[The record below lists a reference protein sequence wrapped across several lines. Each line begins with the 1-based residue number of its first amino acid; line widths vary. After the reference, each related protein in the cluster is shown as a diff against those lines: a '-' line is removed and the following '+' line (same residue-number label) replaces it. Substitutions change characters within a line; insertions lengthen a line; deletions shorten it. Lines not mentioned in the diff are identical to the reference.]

1 MSTATTRVGWF
12 HHAFPGLSL
21 FTKYRRRWLR
31 GDIVA
36 GVTVAAYLVPQVM
49 AYATIAGLPPVVG
62 LWAVIPAFALYG
74 ILGSSRQLSIGPES
88 TTALMTAAT
97 IGPLAGGDPVRYAEL
112 AAALAIVVGLLCII
126 SWVARLGF
134 IADLFSRPILVG
146 YMAGIALIM
155 IAGQLDKVTGVP
167 VDGDGVVQ
175 EIASFIT
182 NITRFDLPTLIFG
195 TSLLV
200 LLFVIQ
206 WKLPK
211 VPGALFVVLLAT
223 VLVQVFSLEE
233 RGIEVIGAI
242 PAGLPTPQLPGLSDM
257 TSLILPAFGVLL
269 VGYTDNVLTARSFA
283 AKNAHAIDANQE
295 FLALG
300 TANVGVGLFQGF
312 PISSSASRT
321 ALGES
326 AGSRTQLYSWVALL
340 CTIAVL
346 LFAGPLLSQFPKVA
360 LGAIVIYAAVR
371 LIDIAGFRQLARF
384 RRNEL
389 VLSFVAFGGV
399 LVAGILYGILI
410 AVALSV
416 ADLLWR
422 TARPHDAVEGL
433 VPGLAG
439 MHDVEDFPDAET
451 VPGLLVYRYDSP
463 LFFANADNFRSRA
476 MAAVDES
483 RPVRWFILNAE
494 ANVEVDITALAAL
507 EALRSD
513 LERKGIR
520 VGLAR
525 AKQELLSD
533 LRAYGFIKKI
543 GEDMI
548 FPTLPTAVEAYRKWD
563 QDHPE

>member
-1 MSTATTRVGWF
+1 MSTTTARPGWF
-12 HHAFPGLSL
+12 HHVFPGLSL

-31 GDIVA
+31 GDIIA
-36 GVTVAAYLVPQVM
+36 GFTVAAYLVPQVM

-62 LWAVIPAFALYG
+62 LWAIIPAFAIYG

-112 AAALAIVVGLLCII
+112 AAALALVVGILCII
-126 SWVARLGF
+126 SWIARLGF

-167 VDGDGVVQ
+167 VDGDGFVQ
-175 EIASFIT
+175 EITSFAT
-182 NITRFDLPTLIFG
+182 NITQFDLPTLIFG
-195 TSLLV
+195 TFLLV

-223 VLVQVFSLEE
+223 AMVHIFSLEE
-233 RGIEVIGAI
+233 RGIEVIGTI

-257 TSLILPAFGVLL
+257 TALILPAFGVLL

-340 CTIAVL
+340 CTVAVL
-346 LFAGPLLSQFPKVA
+346 LFAGPVLAEFPKVA

-371 LIDIAGFRQLARF
+371 LIDLAGFRQLARF

-389 VLSFVAFGGV
+389 VLSLVAFAGV

-422 TARPHDAVEGL
+422 TARPHDAVEGI

-439 MHDVEDFPDAET
+439 MHDIEDFPDAET

-476 MAAVDES
+476 MEAVDES

-525 AKQELLSD
+525 AKQELLAD

-543 GEDMI
+543 GQDMV
-548 FPTLPTAVEAYRKWD
+548 FPTLPTAVEAYREWD
-563 QDHPE
+563 RDHPE